1 VLCDQAT
8 TAVPQIQGGTVKA
21 YAVTSAERLDSIK
34 DVPSSKEAGLPDFNV
49 TIWNGLYAPK
59 GVPKEVVD
67 KVNAAIGK
75 MVTDPAIL
83 ERFAA
88 TGTRPFPADMR
99 SAAAHATFLTGEF
112 ARFEAMF
119 KAVGV
124 TPQEAK

>member
-1 VLCDQAT
+1 
-8 TAVPQIQGGTVKA
+8 
-21 YAVTSAERLDSIK
+21 
-34 DVPSSKEAGLPDFNV
+34 VPSAREAGLPEFSV

-67 KVNAAIGK
+67 KINAAIGK
-75 MVTDPAIL
+75 MVTDPAVL

-88 TGTRPFPADMR
+88 TGTQPFPADMR
-99 SAAAHATFLTGEF
+99 SPAAHAQFLTGEF

>member
-1 VLCDQAT
+1 MRPRAC
-8 TAVPQIQGGTVKA
+8 
-21 YAVTSAERLDSIK
+21 R
-34 DVPSSKEAGLPDFNV
+34 
-49 TIWNGLYAPK
+49 
-59 GVPKEVVD
+59 KEVVD

-99 SAAAHATFLTGEF
+99 SPAAHAKFLAGEF